1 MTDQTHDDSREQ
13 AQEPHQDQSG
23 AQPDAPF
30 DPQPDPQPDSRSDEQ
45 PGEPGATDRPD
56 SGWSTGDTRVDDA
69 VARLEGLDERDLNE
83 HVEVY
88 DSVHRDLADVL
99 DDAGTPPSSA

>member
-1 MTDQTHDDSREQ
+1 MTDQTDDDSQDQDQDYDEKT
-13 AQEPHQDQSG
+13 HQDQSD
-23 AQPDAPF
+23 AQPDA
-30 DPQPDPQPDSRSDEQ
+30 QPDDPR
-45 PGEPGATDRPD
+45 ATDRPD
-56 SGWSTGDTRVDDA
+56 NGWSTGDARVDDA

>member
-1 MTDQTHDDSREQ
+1 MTPWTRTSGPRTRTSDAQSDDS
-13 AQEPHQDQSG
+13 
-23 AQPDAPF
+23 
-30 DPQPDPQPDSRSDEQ
+30 
-45 PGEPGATDRPD
+45 GATDRAG